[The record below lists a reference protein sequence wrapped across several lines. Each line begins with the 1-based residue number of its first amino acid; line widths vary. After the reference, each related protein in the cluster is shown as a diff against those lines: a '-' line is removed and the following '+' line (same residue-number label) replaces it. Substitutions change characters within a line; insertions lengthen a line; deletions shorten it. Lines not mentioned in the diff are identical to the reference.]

1 MYLWWTRVGASQGLS
16 VVGERPGS
24 PALFAVL
31 AGVTHLRV
39 AAVTAGFEAAFG
51 AAIGAGVAM
60 LVRAAGA
67 MTGERRGIRAA
78 WVLAGLLAGL
88 FTVHLAAGL
97 PREPRV
103 RRPVRRGGGRA

>member
-1 MYLWWTRVGASQGLS
+1 M
-16 VVGERPGS
+16 
-24 PALFAVL
+24 L

-51 AAIGAGVAM
+51 AAIGAGAAM

-88 FTVHLAAGL
+88 FTVHLAAGYL
-97 PREPRV
+97 ANLAFAAPFV
-103 RRPVRRGGGRA
+103 GGGDLPGARDVAGHRAWPRSRWAAAVSRIRSSS